1 MYRLSTELH
10 ILIVIVFILSLTRT
24 QASAG
29 ADYKLA
35 ADSLTL
41 MSDSQSLPVSL
52 QCPMFEFEKEIVGG
66 TSPLS
71 IQGNIKSPDGMS
83 ISYPQIKLL
92 NGRHLEVQMI
102 LQWSARQKTLHK
114 WTRYRITGGKGSLLL
129 HRIVLDSIDLH
140 GRPVWT
146 HGGRVSPANRY
157 VATNTLQ
164 SLPFFTDG
172 FFTGIEF
179 PITPSRVE
187 NGKIVLSHAP
197 GFRLTPE
204 EWYGSRKAVYG
215 IAVPGDEQRA
225 FERYIIGYGRTIK
238 KLHLNYNSWWTT
250 PVPYTEADVLKVAD
264 SFAVN
269 LHDKYKVNLDSFCID
284 MGWSNTQSIWEI
296 DPKMFPNGF
305 NNIRTAI
312 KKTGAS
318 LGLWLSPSSAYP
330 PALDNQWAKKQGYE
344 MFVASPGAVYACV
357 AGPKYSSQFRSQL
370 SSLIKEYGMSQIK
383 TDGLVMWCNN
393 PDHGHGIGGDS
404 YEAVAQGHISNFEAI
419 HKANPKAII
428 EPFGL
433 GYDPRPGWLFY
444 TDEMLTCQGDDA
456 PPARVPCPVG
466 RESSTT
472 VRDYFNL
479 QGAALNPSPISAQEV
494 VGVIHQTDEDF
505 MNDGVTVLMRG
516 NLFFPMYVN
525 PRYMNPLRW
534 ENLAGLIKW
543 ARRNDQILKETVPLL
558 PASWQNGGVPRF
570 TDAGVMP
577 REPYGYAHFSGA
589 KGLVHLRNPW
599 IASQTYKI
607 TLNQSIGV
615 SKKAARLSAVSLYPD
630 VRVYGSNLKYGDTLD
645 VKLAP
650 YETLVL
656 SFTARQPVEGVL
668 SVDAAKPSL
677 QASVKQSKLD
687 RIDFEGGSALTPDA
701 TSPVGDSPSYVRLN
715 MSADIQIESPSAKLL
730 VLCEGDQDLMQPYGL
745 VQVDGKEMQ
754 MTPNPSAGIWSSTG
768 LKPREFWTFLE
779 LPLKS
784 GKYPVSL
791 EVLAGID
798 CKRISVWVLGSKPG
812 GKSSYPNALPQP
824 ESISLDSTCLL
835 PTTDTSTIPPET
847 MRLTRVMQRID
858 GVYLD
863 TLEPVSV
870 AQAWGT
876 LQKNRSVWEKPMRIG
891 SQPFMRGLGTHAS
904 SRIVYALD
912 GKYSRFQAMAG
923 ADAAHYPSI
932 TFEVWADGK
941 QIWKSGLMTRDDPA
955 KKVDLDVKGVQKLE
969 LVVGDGG
976 NGFSGDHADWA
987 DAKLLR

>member
-1 MYRLSTELH
+1 MIIMIFIFSLMY
-10 ILIVIVFILSLTRT
+10 T
-24 QASAG
+24 QASA
-29 ADYKLA
+29 AVDYKLS

-41 MSDSQSLPVSL
+41 MSDKHSLQVSL
-52 QCPMFEFEKEIVGG
+52 LCPAFEFEKETVGG
-66 TSPLS
+66 IAPLT
-71 IQGNIKSPDGMS
+71 IQGDVKNADGMS
-83 ISYPQIKLL
+83 IAYLPISLSNGSY
-92 NGRHLEVQMI
+92 LEVQVVI
-102 LQWSARQKTLHK
+102 QWSAKQKILHK
-114 WTRYRITGGKGSLLL
+114 WARYRISGGNQKLLL
-129 HRIVLDSIDLH
+129 HRIVMESIDVH
-140 GRPVWT
+140 GQPVWT
-146 HGGRVSPANRY
+146 HGGRVNPANRY

-164 SLPFFTDG
+164 SLPFFIDG

-179 PITPSRVE
+179 PIAPSRVE
-187 NGKIVLSHAP
+187 NGKIVLSHVP
-197 GFRLTPE
+197 GFRLTPDT
-204 EWYGSRKAVYG
+204 WYESRKAVYG
-215 IAVPGDEQRA
+215 IATPGDEQRA
-225 FERYIIGYGRTIK
+225 FESYIIGHGRTIK
-238 KLHLNYNSWWTT
+238 KLHVNYNSWWTT

-269 LHDKYKVNLDSFCID
+269 QHDKYKVNLDSFCID
-284 MGWSNTQSIWEI
+284 MGWSNPQSIWEI
-296 DPKMFPNGF
+296 DSKLFPNGF
-305 NNIRTAI
+305 ANIRTEI

-330 PALDNQWAKKQGYE
+330 PALDNQWARKQGYE
-344 MFVASPGAVYACV
+344 VFEVSPGMFYACP

-370 SSLIKEYGMSQIK
+370 SSLIKEYGMTQIK

-393 PDHGHGIGGDS
+393 PDHGHEVDGDMS
-404 YEAVAQGHISNFEAI
+404 YETVAQGHISNFEAI

-433 GYDPRPGWLFY
+433 GYDPSPWWLFY
-444 TDEMLTCQGDDA
+444 TDEMLACQGDDA

-494 VGVIHQTDEDF
+494 VGIIHQTDEDF

-525 PRYMNPLRW
+525 PRFMNPLRW

-543 ARRNDQILKETVPLL
+543 ARKNDKILKETVPLL

-577 REPYGYAHFSGA
+577 REPYGYAHFSDR

-615 SKKAARLSAVSLYPD
+615 SKNAAGFSAVSLYPD
-630 VRVYGSNLKYGDTLD
+630 VRLYGSNIKYGDTLN

-656 SFTARQPVEGVL
+656 SFSSSQPIKGVL
-668 SVDAAKPSL
+668 SADVSKPSL
-677 QASVKQSKLD
+677 ESSIKQSKLD
-687 RIDFEGGSALTPDA
+687 RVDFGGEPALTSDA
-701 TSPVGDSPSYVRLN
+701 TSPVGDSPSYIRLQ
-715 MSADIQIESPSAKLL
+715 MSADIKIDCPSAKLL
-730 VLCEGDQDLMQPYGL
+730 VLCEGDQALMQPYGL

-754 MTPNPSAGIWSSTG
+754 MTSNPSAGIWSSTG
-768 LKPREFWTFLE
+768 LKPHEFWSFLE
-779 LPLKS
+779 LPLKP
-784 GKYPVSL
+784 GKHPISL
-791 EVLAGID
+791 QVLAGID

-824 ESISLDSTCLL
+824 ENISLGSICLL
-835 PTTDTSTIPPET
+835 PVTDTATAAPEKT
-847 MRLTRVMQRID
+847 RLTRIMQRID

-863 TLEPVSV
+863 ALEPISV
-870 AQAWGT
+870 TQSWGT

-891 SQPFMRGLGTHAS
+891 SQSFSRGLGTHAA
-904 SRIVYALD
+904 SRIVYTLD
-912 GKYSRFQAMAG
+912 GKYSRFQSWVG
-923 ADAAHYPSI
+923 ADAAHFPSV

-941 QIWKSGLMTRDDPA
+941 QLWKSGLMTRDDPA
-955 KKVDLDVKGVQKLE
+955 KKVDLDVKGVQQLE
-969 LVVGDGG
+969 LVAGDGG
-976 NGFSGDHADWA
+976 NGISGDHADWA
-987 DAKLLR
+987 DAKLLK